1 VICEARCRMQRQKTE
16 RAGNPDLALFLIV
29 LTLAGLG
36 IIMVYSASC
45 ILAMEKF
52 GDQYYYLRQQA
63 LVSMAGVVLMFT
75 VMKIPHRVY
84 YPLAYPILG
93 AGLLLLTLLY
103 VPGLGHTVGG
113 ATRWLRLGSIV
124 FQPSEVVKLG
134 VVIFMSYSLSKKQ
147 EKIKTFSIGFLPNM
161 LISLVPL
168 FLIMKEPD
176 FGTSI
181 LLVVIVMLMLFI
193 AGAKVRYLLL
203 TMIGS
208 FPIFYLFIINAEYRL
223 ARILVFL
230 NPWSDPQRAGFQIT
244 QSFIAFGSG
253 GLWGLGLGEGRQKLF
268 FLPAPHTD
276 FIYSVIGEEMGFL
289 GTSLVVVLF
298 LVLVLRGARI
308 AWKAPD
314 PFASLLAIGIT
325 ATLGIQALVNTGV
338 ALGILPTKGLPMPF
352 VSYGGT
358 SLIISFIAAGIL
370 LNISATA
377 ASRAPDHAA
386 AKRPEGTAGYA

>member
-1 VICEARCRMQRQKTE
+1 MQRQKTE

-93 AGLLLLTLLY
+93 AGLLLLILLY

-377 ASRAPDHAA
+377 ASRVPDRAA
-386 AKRPEGTAGYA
+386 AKRPGGTAGYA

>member
-1 VICEARCRMQRQKTE
+1 MPVHEANGRMQRYQE
-16 RAGNPDLALFLIV
+16 YRAGNADLMMLFIVLALVGF
-29 LTLAGLG
+29 G

-52 GDQYYYLRQQA
+52 GDQHYYLRQHA
-63 LVSMAGVVLMFT
+63 LISMAGIVLMFA

-93 AGLLLLTLLY
+93 IGLVLLTLLY
-103 VPGLGHTVGG
+103 VPGLGHTVRG
-113 ATRWLRLGSIV
+113 ATRWLRMGSIV

-161 LISLVPL
+161 LIALVPL

-181 LLVVIVMLMLFI
+181 LLVIVVLLMMFI
-193 AGAKVRYLLL
+193 AGTKVRYLFL
-203 TMIGS
+203 TMLGS

-276 FIYSVIGEEMGFL
+276 FIYAVIGEELGFL
-289 GTSLVVVLF
+289 GTSLVLVLF
-298 LVLVLRGARI
+298 LALVQRGI
-308 AWKAPD
+308 KTAWKTLD
-314 PFASLLAIGIT
+314 PFGSLLATGIT
-325 ATLGIQALVNTGV
+325 AMLGIQALVNMGV

-370 LNISATA
+370 LNISTTA
-377 ASRAPDHAA
+377 ASELPAHAPGKAA
-386 AKRPEGTAGYA
+386 